1 MAPGACDGGSEPQLL
16 TPFPRAVRYC
26 SKSRLP
32 SRRGANFPEK
42 VASRRDETTISASAP
57 KVGLPSR
64 RNASAGV
71 GNRRG
76 WQPEGLT
83 TGGVGNRRGWQPEG
97 PMGPWAHGP
106 MGPWAHGP
114 KGPWAHGPKI
124 WKIENHKISFRLR
137 KKSTELPEH
146 ADRSVSSRRYDSTDC
161 CPWEN
166 SLLTQK

>member
-1 MAPGACDGGSEPQLL
+1 MGGSEPQLL
-16 TPFPRAVRYC
+16 TPFPANPADPAAVRYC

-42 VASRRDETTISASAP
+42 VASHRDETTISASAP

-83 TGGVGNRRGWQPEG
+83 TGGAGNRRGPWAQG
-97 PMGPWAHGP
+97 PMGPWAQ
-106 MGPWAHGP
+106 GP
-114 KGPWAHGPKI
+114 KGPRAQGPTGPRAHLHMVLFLKTSVSCRREPYFWSRSK
-124 WKIENHKISFRLR
+124 N
-137 KKSTELPEH
+137 
-146 ADRSVSSRRYDSTDC
+146 SVSSRREATLSG
-161 CPWEN
+161 
-166 SLLTQK
+166 K